1 MAAFTICDI
10 LSFKGDYNFSI
21 IILHEEFE
29 IGTAGS
35 SAWVCEVKKDN
46 RVKHEFDYIK
56 KLLPKL
62 KKQASETKNSKL
74 WHVESVIRSKLKAL
88 RALPSNNIAEYK
100 QVHNDYV
107 DLLADV
113 SARLLEHYNKIN
125 KTDYEF
131 QNVVGGSFKA
141 YLNSGII
148 SVLVTKHIPKIVA
161 EEFSRLLPENPKDE
175 YPLAR
180 KMKRK
185 FYLHLGETNTGKTY
199 NAIQRLKQSGNGV
212 YLAPL
217 RILALE
223 NYERL
228 NGENVPCNLL
238 TGEEEILVEGARHSS
253 CTVEKANIQ
262 DFYEIAVIDEV
273 QMISDSQ
280 RGDAWTRA
288 ILGLCCPEI
297 HLCGAL
303 NAKEQLLRMIEDC
316 GDEVEVKE
324 YTRLVPLKTQKR
336 NVRFAD
342 VQKGDALVAFSKRKV
357 LSYSRYFS
365 ERGIKNSVIYGDLP
379 PEVRRLQYDSFI
391 SGENPILISTDAI
404 GMGVNLPI
412 RRIIFTEIK
421 KFDGEEFRFLSSQET
436 KQIAGRAGRI
446 GIYDVGYVAC
456 MEDDISFV
464 DYNLDTTDD
473 EIEMAAVGPSEAI
486 LEIGRLPLKE
496 KLALWSTREE
506 TLEYYRKKDVRDY
519 ILILDNL
526 KPYKLAEKIEWQLMM
541 LPFDVNNEE
550 LLNQFLCY
558 VEECFTIKAEEL
570 SRPEIPSHALAAY
583 EIYYQKVNLY
593 YSFSKT
599 MNLEFNEEWVYRT
612 RKDISEEINKLLL

>member
-1 MAAFTICDI
+1 M
-10 LSFKGDYNFSI
+10 
-21 IILHEEFE
+21 
-29 IGTAGS
+29 
-35 SAWVCEVKKDN
+35 KKDH
-46 RVKHEFDYIK
+46 RIRHEFDYIK
-56 KLLPKL
+56 KQYPKL
-62 KKQASETKNSKL
+62 KTQASDTKNSKL
-74 WHVESVIRSKLKAL
+74 WHIEAVIRNKLKAL
-88 RALPSNNIAEYK
+88 RALPSHNIGEYR
-100 QVHNDYV
+100 QLYDDYV
-107 DLLADV
+107 ELLNSV
-113 SARLLEHYNKIN
+113 SSRLLEHYNKVN

-131 QNVVGGSFKA
+131 RDVVGGNFKA

-148 SVLVTKHIPKIVA
+148 SVLVTNHIPRIVA
-161 EEFSRLLPENPKDE
+161 EEFNRLLPENPKDE

-199 NAIQRLKQSGNGV
+199 NALQRLKQSGNGV

-228 NGENVPCNLL
+228 NSESVPCNLL
-238 TGEEEILVEGARHSS
+238 TGEEEIIVEGARHSS

-262 DFYEIAVIDEV
+262 DFYEVAIIDEV

-280 RGDAWTRA
+280 RGNAWTRA

-303 NAKEQLLRMIEDC
+303 NAKDQLIHMIEDC
-316 GDEVEVKE
+316 DDEYEIKE
-324 YTRLVPLKTQKR
+324 YTRLVPLKTLKR

-342 VQKGDALVAFSKRKV
+342 IQKGDALVAFSKRKV
-357 LSYSRYFS
+357 LAYSRYFT
-365 ERGIKNSVIYGDLP
+365 EHGIKNSVIYGDLP

-412 RRIIFTEIK
+412 RRIIFSELK
-421 KFDGEEFRFLSSQET
+421 KFDGEEFRFLTSQET

-464 DYNLDTTDD
+464 DYNLQTAD
-473 EIEMAAVGPSEAI
+473 EDIEMAVVGPSETI

-506 TLEYYRKKDVRDY
+506 SLDYYRKKDVRDY
-519 ILILDNL
+519 ILVLDSL
-526 KPYKLAEKIEWQLMM
+526 KPYKLPEATEWQLMM
-541 LPFDVNNEE
+541 LPFDVNNDE
-550 LLNQFLCY
+550 LLGQFIIY

-570 SRPEIPSHALAAY
+570 SRPELPSHSLSAY

-599 MNLEFNEEWVYRT
+599 MDLEFDEKWVYRT
-612 RKDISEEINKLLL
+612 RKEVSEEINKLLSK

>member
-1 MAAFTICDI
+1 M
-10 LSFKGDYNFSI
+10 
-21 IILHEEFE
+21 
-29 IGTAGS
+29 
-35 SAWVCEVKKDN
+35 KKEQ
-46 RVKHEFDYIK
+46 RSKHEFDYIK
-56 KLLPKL
+56 KQYPKI
-62 KKQASETKNSKL
+62 KQQAAETKNNKL
-74 WHVESVIRSKLKAL
+74 WHIEAVIRNKIKDL
-88 RALPSNNIAEYK
+88 RMLQAGGLSEYR
-100 QVHNDYV
+100 QLYDGYV
-107 DLLADV
+107 GLLDDV
-113 SARLLEHYNKIN
+113 SARLMEHYNKAN

-131 QNVVGGSFKA
+131 REIVGGNFRA

-148 SVLVTKHIPKIVA
+148 SVLVTNHIPKIVA

-185 FYLHLGETNTGKTY
+185 FFLHLGETNTGKTY
-199 NAIQRLKQSGNGV
+199 NALQRLKQSENGV

-228 NGENVPCNLL
+228 NSEGVPCNLL
-238 TGEEEILVEGARHSS
+238 TGEEEIAVEGAHHSS

-262 DFYEIAVIDEV
+262 EFYEIAVIDEV
-273 QMISDSQ
+273 QMVGDSQ

-303 NAKEQLLRMIEDC
+303 NAKEQLIRMIEDC
-316 GDEVEVKE
+316 GDEIEIKE
-324 YTRLVPLKTQKR
+324 YSRLVPLQTQRSHVKFSD
-336 NVRFAD
+336 VR
-342 VQKGDALVAFSKRKV
+342 KGDALVAFSKRRV
-357 LSYSRYFS
+357 LSISAYFS
-365 ERGIKNSVIYGDLP
+365 EHGIKNSVIYGDLP

-391 SGENPILISTDAI
+391 RGENNVLVSTDAI

-456 MEDDISFV
+456 MEDDISFIEYRLQIP
-464 DYNLDTTDD
+464 DE
-473 EIEMAAVGPSEAI
+473 EIERAVVGPSEAI
-486 LEIGRLPLKE
+486 LNIGILPLKE

-506 TLEYYRKKDVRDY
+506 ALRYYRKKDIRDY
-519 ILILDNL
+519 ILILDRL
-526 KPYKLAEKIEWQLMM
+526 KPYRLPEAVEWRLMV
-541 LPFDVNNEE
+541 LPFDVNSEA
-550 LLNQFLCY
+550 LLNQFICY
-558 VEECFTIKAEEL
+558 VEECFTVKAEEL
-570 SRPEIPSHALAAY
+570 SRPELNSRSLSEY
-583 EIYYQKVNLY
+583 EQYYQKVNLY
-593 YSFSKT
+593 YSFSKS
-599 MNLEFNEEWVYRT
+599 MDLDFDEKWVYDT
-612 RKDISEEINKLLL
+612 RKAVSEEINCLL